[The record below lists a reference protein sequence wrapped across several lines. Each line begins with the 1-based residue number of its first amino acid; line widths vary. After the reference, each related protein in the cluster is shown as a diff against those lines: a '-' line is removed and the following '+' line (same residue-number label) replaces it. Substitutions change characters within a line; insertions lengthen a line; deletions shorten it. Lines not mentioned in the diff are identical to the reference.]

1 MNDPEMKHLLWKK
14 LTQIVASIVG
24 AVVVDQLAE
33 RSLRY
38 QRSAVRIQ
46 SPVNFYRTLIYCQLY
61 SIEKKKIKEKES
73 GNGPFF
79 KKHSSELFTLK

>member
-33 RSLRY
+33 RSLRIPEVCG
-38 QRSAVRIQ
+38 SN
-46 SPVNFYRTLIYCQLY
+46 PDTVNFYRTLIYCQLY

-79 KKHSSELFTLK
+79 KKHSSERLP